1 MEEQVMVNEAK
12 PVNPSLEN
20 QLEKSGQMAI
30 AEARGMVIESKQDY
44 EQAGKFLVEIKT
56 RAKQIKDYW
65 APTKAA
71 AKAAHQSVVDRE
83 KEMLVPLT
91 EAEKIIKASMVKY
104 QTALE
109 RARREAEE
117 EARRRQQEEADRL
130 LAQAIQSQENG
141 DDHGAAVGMAMAE
154 MVEEM
159 RPPEIIE
166 TAKAVGTS
174 VSKSWKARVVDETAV
189 PAYANGLE
197 IRKIN
202 LAALNSIAR
211 MTKGTAKIPGVEFF
225 EEMNISARS

>member
-1 MEEQVMVNEAK
+1 MEEQTMVNEAK
-12 PVNPSLEN
+12 PINPSLEN

-30 AEARGMVIESKQDY
+30 VEARSMVIESKQDY
-44 EQAGKFLVEIKT
+44 ERAGKFLVEIKT

-104 QTALE
+104 QAALE
-109 RARREAEE
+109 QARREAEE

-141 DDHGAAVGMAMAE
+141 DAVGMAMAE

-159 RPPEIIE
+159 QPPEIIE

>member
-1 MEEQVMVNEAK
+1 
-12 PVNPSLEN
+12 
-20 QLEKSGQMAI
+20 
-30 AEARGMVIESKQDY
+30 
-44 EQAGKFLVEIKT
+44 
-56 RAKQIKDYW
+56 
-65 APTKAA
+65 
-71 AKAAHQSVVDRE
+71 
-83 KEMLVPLT
+83 
-91 EAEKIIKASMVKY
+91 MVKY
-104 QTALE
+104 QAALE

-159 RPPEIIE
+159 QPPEIIE